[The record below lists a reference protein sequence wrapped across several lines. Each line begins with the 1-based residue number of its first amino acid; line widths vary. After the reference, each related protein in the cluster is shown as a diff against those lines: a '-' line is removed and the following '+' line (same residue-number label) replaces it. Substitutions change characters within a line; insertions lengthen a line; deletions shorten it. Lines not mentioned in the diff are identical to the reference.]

1 MAMTDQQRRQIL
13 ANEDLWIMLITLK
26 ICQEQTLMAFKL
38 MWEDLFAAQ
47 LLYLDGTL
55 VQVPNKYGLLH
66 HFLPYLISN
75 SVFSGQVRT
84 LAGNGRQG
92 FKNGLGSD
100 ARFNY
105 PEGIYFDTDHKV
117 LYVVEF
123 VSSLVTVH
131 EQV

>member
-26 ICQEQTLMAFKL
+26 ICQEQTLMAIKL

-75 SVFSGQVRT
+75 IVFSGRVRT

>member
-55 VQVPNKYGLLH
+55 VQSSSQQVWSV
-66 HFLPYLISN
+66 IS
-75 SVFSGQVRT
+75 FFT
-84 LAGNGRQG
+84 L
-92 FKNGLGSD
+92 
-100 ARFNY
+100 FNM
-105 PEGIYFDTDHKV
+105 
-117 LYVVEF
+117 
-123 VSSLVTVH
+123 
-131 EQV
+131 

>member
-55 VQVPNKYGLLH
+55 VQ
-66 HFLPYLISN
+66 SS
-75 SVFSGQVRT
+75 SVTSFFT
-84 LAGNGRQG
+84 L
-92 FKNGLGSD
+92 
-100 ARFNY
+100 FNM
-105 PEGIYFDTDHKV
+105 
-117 LYVVEF
+117 
-123 VSSLVTVH
+123 
-131 EQV
+131 

>member
-75 SVFSGQVRT
+75 IVFSGQVRT